1 MNKHYKHIRQLQI
14 GMRIKKNV
22 GWSTVT
28 KVDWTSSREVT
39 FDFRLNVEKTGQQC
53 GSWGVGQVEGAVC

>member
-1 MNKHYKHIRQLQI
+1 
-14 GMRIKKNV
+14 MRIKKNV